1 MFIID
6 SDHLAIMQRRSGS
19 EYLHLL
25 ERVNRFERT
34 AFYVTIVSF
43 HEQIAGW
50 QQYIAR
56 ARDSVGVV
64 RGYRKLEI
72 LLTDFADAQVLPFS
86 DSAAEIFDELR
97 RQKIRVATMDLRI
110 ASIAIANRM
119 TILTRNAVD
128 FERIP
133 NLAIEDWTLP
143 AKATGE
149 E

>member
-6 SDHLAIMQRRSGS
+6 SDHLAILQRRSGS
-19 EYLHLL
+19 EYLQLL
-25 ERVNRFERT
+25 GRLNRFDRT
-34 AFYVTIVSF
+34 AFYLTIVSF
-43 HEQIAGW
+43 HEQIGGW

-56 ARDSVGVV
+56 ARDSAGVV

-119 TILTRNAVD
+119 TILTRNSVD

-133 NLAIEDWTLP
+133 HIAIEDWTLP
-143 AKATGE
+143 EKGTSDE
-149 E
+149 